1 MFTPEP
7 AAGGT
12 RGERMS
18 LDEATRGQISNLV
31 ESSSVFLF
39 MKGNP
44 DAPQCGFSAQVVAIL
59 SRLVPD
65 FGSFDVLSDSS
76 IRNGIKDYS
85 EWPTI
90 PQLYVSGEFIGGC
103 DIIKEMYASG
113 ELHEALGL
121 QKPAADTPDI
131 VISEPAAELLRATQ
145 QQQAGHEFH
154 LAIDA
159 TFEASLGFG
168 PPQPD
173 EVSVE
178 TGGVTL
184 YMDRETAGRA
194 RGISIDAVASDDGPR
209 LTIDNPNAPR

>member
-1 MFTPEP
+1 
-7 AAGGT
+7 
-12 RGERMS
+12 MS
-18 LDEATRGQISNLV
+18 LDDATRGQIATLV
-31 ESSSVFLF
+31 ESSPVFLF

-44 DAPQCGFSAQVVAIL
+44 AAPQCGFSAQVVAIL

-65 FGSFDVLSDSS
+65 FGSFDVLSDPAV
-76 IRNGIKDYS
+76 RDGVKDYA

-90 PQLYVSGEFIGGC
+90 PQLYVGGEFIGGC

-121 QKPAADTPDI
+121 PKPSADAPEI
-131 VISEPAAELLRATQ
+131 VISEPAAELLLAAQ
-145 QQQAGHEFH
+145 QQQGGHEFH

-159 TFEASLGFG
+159 TFESSLGFG

-178 TGGVTL
+178 VAGVTL
-184 YMDRETAGRA
+184 YMDPETAGRA
-194 RGISIDAVASDDGPR
+194 RGITIDAVSSDDGPR